1 MASLFG
7 ILGAAAF
14 LPAQVGEAEHDFRI
28 RTTSE
33 LVLLDVAVENS
44 HGLRIPDLTKDNF
57 RIFEDKRPQAID
69 YFQAGDVPVTIG
81 LVVDQSG
88 SMRPKRNEV
97 LAAARM
103 FLDASNPEDQIF
115 VVNFNDRVAFGLPPD
130 TNFTN
135 DANRLNNAIAAVP
148 AQGRTALNDALI
160 KALDHASAGPLR
172 RKALLLISDG
182 GDNASKHT
190 ERDLLNSVEEVQA
203 TLYTIGVYSD
213 DDPDRNPHLLRRI
226 ADISGGETYLP
237 RPNSDQSLPKT
248 LEHIAREIRSRYTL
262 AYVPNRDTETGGVR
276 HIRVE
281 AFDAKGNHYVVRTR
295 REYRLPDLTQA
306 ARGDEK

>member
-1 MASLFG
+1 MIASLFG
-7 ILGAAAF
+7 VLTAVAF
-14 LPAQVGEAEHDFRI
+14 LPAQEGEHDFRI

-44 HGLRIPDLTKDNF
+44 HGVRIPDLTKDNF
-57 RIFEDKRPQAID
+57 RIFEDKRAQSID
-69 YFQAGDVPVTIG
+69 YFEAGDVPVTIG
-81 LVVDQSG
+81 MVVDQSG

-115 VVNFNDRVAFGLPPD
+115 IVNFNDHVWLGLPRE
-130 TNFTN
+130 TKFTN
-135 DANRLNNAIAAVP
+135 DATRLNNAIAAAP

-160 KALDHASAGPLR
+160 RALDHASSGPLR

-190 ERDLLNSVEEVQA
+190 ERELIDSVEEVQA

-237 RPNSDQSLPKT
+237 KLNNDQSLPKT
-248 LEHIAREIRSRYTL
+248 LVHIAKEIRSRYTL
-262 AYVPNRDTETGGVR
+262 AYVPSRDNDTGGLR

-281 AFDAKGNHYVVRTR
+281 AFDSKGNRYVVRTR
-295 REYRLPDLTQA
+295 REYRLPDLTEA
-306 ARGDEK
+306 AKGDEK